1 MCDGAVVA
9 NAGIACDMQGV
20 SVNNEILTCG
30 MEIKMNHLSIE
41 EIEKVTDTSDLS
53 AGYLTWYESVEKHI
67 ADCPLCREQ
76 IRRKIL
82 CDELA
87 DGFVLQEG
95 ISLLEKEEEIR
106 RNIVISRLLQQSTA
120 NRAIADALRKQQYDK
135 LSLVAGKSSA
145 VYRGETEQKGLNYEW
160 QEKTLKV
167 IISSEQFS
175 QTQPENAKVI
185 LMDGRMNVK
194 VEKVS
199 VDENGVRMAS
209 FENVERIDDA
219 TVYIVE
225 D

>member
-1 MCDGAVVA
+1 MH
-9 NAGIACDMQGV
+9 
-20 SVNNEILTCG
+20 
-30 MEIKMNHLSIE
+30 HLSVE
-41 EIEKVTDTSDLS
+41 EIEKITDTSDLS
-53 AGYLTWYESVEKHI
+53 SEYLTWYESVEAHI

-106 RNIVISRLLQQSTA
+106 RNIVISRLLQQSAA

-145 VYRGETEQKGLNYEW
+145 VYRGEIEQKGLNYEW

-185 LMDGRMNVK
+185 LMDGSMNVK

-199 VDENGVRMAS
+199 VDENGVRTAS